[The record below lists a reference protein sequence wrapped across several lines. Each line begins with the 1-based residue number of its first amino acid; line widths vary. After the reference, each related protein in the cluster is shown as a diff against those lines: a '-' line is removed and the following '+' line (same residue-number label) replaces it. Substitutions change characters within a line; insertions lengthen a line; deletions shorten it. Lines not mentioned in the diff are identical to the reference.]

1 MTESTLLESE
11 IEKYARR
18 QKKGRRLIAALIA
31 ALVAAVIWSASV
43 GSSSVDLPVVLKT
56 LGSLF
61 GGASVE
67 AVQRSIVLDVRL
79 PRVFCAALAGAC
91 LSMAGLI
98 MQGIFQN
105 PLVSPYTLGVSNGAS
120 FGASLAIV
128 LSAKLSYLGMGSYL
142 TPAFAFLFSM
152 LTMLLVYTI
161 SKLTNHATKTLIL
174 AGVAI
179 GYLFSALVSALKYIS
194 NVQALPELV
203 FWSMGSLAGLKWNV
217 VLFLLIAFS
226 VCFVLTMING
236 WNLNVMALGYEEAT
250 ALGIDYK
257 RILVLTFFL
266 TTILTST
273 AVAFTGVIGF
283 VGLIAPHVTRML
295 IGGDYRYCVPA
306 SALMGAL
313 LLLVSDTLARTM
325 FSPVE
330 IPVGIITSF
339 IGVPFFL
346 YLIVK
351 RRNV

>member
-174 AGVAI
+174 SGVAI
-179 GYLFSALVSALKYIS
+179 GQLASVIAASHIRSGRLVPLLTRHVADH
-194 NVQALPELV
+194 
-203 FWSMGSLAGLKWNV
+203 AG
-217 VLFLLIAFS
+217 
-226 VCFVLTMING
+226 
-236 WNLNVMALGYEEAT
+236 
-250 ALGIDYK
+250 
-257 RILVLTFFL
+257 
-266 TTILTST
+266 
-273 AVAFTGVIGF
+273 
-283 VGLIAPHVTRML
+283 
-295 IGGDYRYCVPA
+295 
-306 SALMGAL
+306 
-313 LLLVSDTLARTM
+313 
-325 FSPVE
+325 
-330 IPVGIITSF
+330 
-339 IGVPFFL
+339 FFL
-346 YLIVK
+346 YYGSRAAQPVRARAFIDLALK
-351 RRNV
+351 RLTNSNEFVLSEKELAAAERKGRKLHKTHKTHKTN